1 MTNASPIATVALQSK
16 LPDVGVSI
24 FSQMTAL
31 AQETGAINLAQGF
44 PDYDPP
50 QALLEALARHART
63 PGYHQYAPMPGLP
76 RLREAIAAQVARL
89 QPDAPAPDAATEIT
103 ITAGATEALY
113 AVLAAV
119 VRPGDE
125 VLVFEPAYDLYGP
138 AIRLQGGVPR
148 YVRLP
153 APHFRPDWDAV
164 RRVVSARTRLV
175 MVNTPHNP
183 SGSVFTAEDWDA
195 LAKLLDGTNALVLSD
210 EVYEHLVFDG
220 APRLSARQH
229 PALRERSFV
238 LSSFGKTYHATGWK
252 VGYCIAPPALS
263 TEVRRVHQFLTFSV
277 STPTQHALADALE
290 ADPTD
295 AHARGLAGFYQEKR
309 DLFRSLLLD
318 GGWNLLPVP
327 GGYFQLARYD
337 AFSPAGDLAFAQYLA
352 REKGVAVVPV
362 SAFYHDGF
370 DEGLVRFCFAKEAAT
385 LEAAAARLR

>member
-1 MTNASPIATVALQSK
+1 MLQSK

-24 FSQMTAL
+24 FTQMTLL

-50 QALLEALARHART
+50 RALLEALARHALT
-63 PGYHQYAPMPGLP
+63 PGHHQYAPMPGLP
-76 RLREAIAAQVARL
+76 RLRAAIAAQVARL
-89 QPDAPAPDAATEIT
+89 HADAPAPDPATEVT
-103 ITAGATEALY
+103 LTAGATEGVY
-113 AVLAAV
+113 GVLAAV

-164 RRVVSARTRLV
+164 RRVVSPRTRLV
-175 MVNTPHNP
+175 LVNTPHNP
-183 SGSVFTAEDWDA
+183 SGAVFTADDWHE
-195 LAKLLDGTNALVLSD
+195 LARLLDGTDALVLSD

-220 APRLSARQH
+220 APRMSARQH

-252 VGYCIAPPALS
+252 VGYCVAPPAL
-263 TEVRRVHQFLTFSV
+263 TAELRRVHQFLTFSV
-277 STPTQHALADALE
+277 STPTQHAFADALE
-290 ADPTD
+290 QDPAD
-295 AHARGLAGFYQEKR
+295 AHAHGLAAFYQAKR
-309 DLFRSLLLD
+309 DEFRALLD
-318 GGWNLLPVP
+318 GTGYELLPVP
-327 GGYFQLARYD
+327 GGYFQLARY
-337 AFSPAGDLAFAQYLA
+337 AALSPATDLEFAQYLA

-370 DEGLVRFCFAKEAAT
+370 DDGLIRFCFAKESAT
-385 LEAAAARLR
+385 LQAAAARLR

>member
-1 MTNASPIATVALQSK
+1 MLLSK

-24 FSQMTAL
+24 FTQMTLL

-50 QALLEALARHART
+50 QVLTEALARHART
-63 PGYHQYAPMPGLP
+63 PGHQQYAPMPGLP
-76 RLREAIAAQVARL
+76 RLRAAIAAQVARL
-89 QPDAPAPDAATEIT
+89 QPEAPAPDPATEIT

-164 RRVVSARTRLV
+164 RRVLTARTRLV
-175 MVNTPHNP
+175 LVNTPHNP
-183 SGSVFTAEDWDA
+183 SGAVFTAEDWHE
-195 LAKLLDGTNALVLSD
+195 LARLLEGTDALVLSD

-229 PALRERSFV
+229 PALRARSFV

-252 VGYCIAPPALS
+252 VGYCLAPPALS
-263 TEVRRVHQFLTFSV
+263 TEVRRVHQFLTFAV

-295 AHARGLAGFYQEKR
+295 AHAHGLAGFYQEKR
-309 DLFRSLLLD
+309 DQFRALLA
-318 GGWNLLPVP
+318 GAGWDLLPVP
-327 GGYFQLARYD
+327 GGYFQLARYA
-337 AFSPAGDLAFAQYLA
+337 AFSSAADGAFAEFLA

-370 DEGLVRFCFAKEAAT
+370 DEGLIRFCFAKEAAT
-385 LEAAAARLR
+385 LAAAAERLR

>member
-1 MTNASPIATVALQSK
+1 MLLSK

-24 FSQMTAL
+24 FTQMTLL

-50 QALLEALARHART
+50 QELLEALAQHART
-63 PGYHQYAPMPGLP
+63 PGHHQYAPMPGLP
-76 RLREAIAAQVARL
+76 RLREAIAAQIGRL
-89 QPDAPAPDAATEIT
+89 HADAPVPDPATEIT
-103 ITAGATEALY
+103 VTAGATEALY

-153 APHFRPDWDAV
+153 APHFRPDWEAV
-164 RRVVSARTRLV
+164 RRVVSPRTRLV
-175 MVNTPHNP
+175 LVNTPHNP
-183 SGSVFTAEDWDA
+183 SGAVFTADDWNE
-195 LAKLLDGTNALVLSD
+195 LARLLSGTDALVLSD

-220 APRLSARQH
+220 MPHMSARRH
-229 PALRERSFV
+229 PELRERSFV

-252 VGYCIAPPALS
+252 VGYCIAPPAL
-263 TEVRRVHQFLTFSV
+263 TAEVRRVHQFLTFAV
-277 STPTQHALADALE
+277 STPTQHALADVLE
-290 ADPTD
+290 ADTAD
-295 AHARGLAGFYQEKR
+295 AHARGLAQFYQEKR
-309 DLFRSLLLD
+309 DAFRNLLE
-318 GGWNLLPVP
+318 GAGWELLPVP

-337 AFSPAGDLAFAQYLA
+337 AFSPQKDLAFAQFLA

-370 DEGLVRFCFAKEAAT
+370 DEGLIRFCFAKQPST
-385 LEAAAARLR
+385 LTEAAARLR

>member
-1 MTNASPIATVALQSK
+1 MNAPSLPAVALQSK

-50 QALLEALARHART
+50 QALLESLARHART
-63 PGYHQYAPMPGLP
+63 PGHHQYAPMPGLP

-89 QPDAPAPDAATEIT
+89 QPEAPAPDPATEIT
-103 ITAGATEALY
+103 VTAGATEALY

-183 SGSVFTAEDWDA
+183 SGAVFTAEDWDA

-252 VGYCIAPPALS
+252 VGYCIAPPALT

-295 AHARGLAGFYQEKR
+295 AHARGLSGFYQEKR
-309 DLFRSLLLD
+309 DLFRHLLLD
-318 GGWNLLPVP
+318 GGWDLLPVP

-337 AFSPAGDLAFAQYLA
+337 AFSPASDLAFAQFLA

-362 SAFYHDGF
+362 SAFYHDGY
-370 DEGLVRFCFAKEAAT
+370 DEGLIRFCFAKETAT
-385 LEAAAARLR
+385 LEAAAQRLR